1 VPVLIGVVL
10 LFSCVFG
17 VFALHGGNIKVIL
30 AALPAELTIIMG
42 AGISAMIMGYDLST
56 LKGVLFGMKKIF
68 SSPKW
73 RKENYVDTILLVLTL
88 LRTLRLKG
96 PKAIEADIE
105 DPDSSPFFDK
115 YPDLLRDRRLIMM
128 ITDTVRL
135 MVASSNALNAYAVE
149 DLLDKS
155 LAEQYKHASEPTHAL
170 SSLAG
175 ALPALGIVACVL
187 GIVKTMASIDQPPAI
202 LGALIG
208 SALIGTLLGVFL
220 AYGVVEPLAKR
231 LELRLKEEEQIYH
244 VVKELIVATL
254 HGHPQPLVIE
264 SARVVI
270 NGHSQPTFD
279 EVFNVI

>member
-1 VPVLIGVVL
+1 M

-17 VFALHGGNIKVIL
+17 VFALHGGNMYVIF
-30 AALPAELTIIMG
+30 AALPAELTIILG
-42 AGISAMIMGYDLST
+42 AGISSMIIGYDLST

-68 SSPKW
+68 ANAKW

-88 LRTLRLKG
+88 LRTYRLKG
-96 PKAIEADIE
+96 PKAIENDIE
-105 DPDSSPFFDK
+105 DPGTSPFFNK
-115 YPDLLRDRRLIMM
+115 YPDLMKDRRLIMM

-135 MVASSNALNAYAVE
+135 MVASSNALNPYAVE

-155 LAEQYKHASEPTHAL
+155 ISEHYRYASQPTDAL

-187 GIVKTMASIDQPPAI
+187 GIVNTMAFIDQPPAI

-244 VVKELIVATL
+244 VVKEIIVATL

-270 NGHSQPTFD
+270 NGHNQPTFD
-279 EVFNVI
+279 DVFNVI

>member
-1 VPVLIGVVL
+1 M

-17 VFALHGGNIKVIL
+17 VFALHGGNMYVIF
-30 AALPAELTIIMG
+30 AALPAELTIILG
-42 AGISAMIMGYDLST
+42 AGISSMIIGYDLST

-68 SSPKW
+68 ADAKW

-88 LRTLRLKG
+88 LRTYRLKG
-96 PKAIEADIE
+96 PKAIENDIE
-105 DPDSSPFFDK
+105 DPGTSPFFNK
-115 YPDLLRDRRLIMM
+115 YPDLMKDRRLIMM

-135 MVASSNALNAYAVE
+135 MVASSNALNPYAVE

-155 LAEQYKHASEPTHAL
+155 ISEHYRYASQPTDAL

-187 GIVKTMASIDQPPAI
+187 GIVNTMAFIDQPPAI

-244 VVKELIVATL
+244 VVKEIIVATL

-270 NGHSQPTFD
+270 NGHNQPTFD
-279 EVFNVI
+279 DVFTVI

>member
-1 VPVLIGVVL
+1 M

-17 VFALHGGNIKVIL
+17 VFALHGGNMFVIF
-30 AALPAELTIIMG
+30 AALPAELTIILG
-42 AGISAMIMGYDLST
+42 AGISSMIIGYDLST

-68 SSPKW
+68 ADAKW

-88 LRTLRLKG
+88 LRTYRLKG
-96 PKAIEADIE
+96 PKAIENDIE
-105 DPDSSPFFDK
+105 DPGTSPFFNE
-115 YPDLLRDRRLIMM
+115 YPDLMKDRRLIMM

-135 MVASSNALNAYAVE
+135 MVASSNALNPYAVE

-155 LAEQYKHASEPTHAL
+155 ISEHYRYASQPTDAL

-187 GIVKTMASIDQPPAI
+187 GIVNTMAFIDQPPAI

-244 VVKELIVATL
+244 VVKEIIVATL

-270 NGHSQPTFD
+270 NSHSQPTFD